1 MLPAAP
7 DSSPREPRLNWRQV
21 RILYWREVR
30 AALREKTIV
39 INSILIPVF
48 LYPFLLWIALSGLM
62 FVMGQTEGFICRVQ
76 VRDWP
81 KEHAVL
87 RHKLELDRHLKMVEV
102 PPELA
107 EAAAR
112 SGFEGEIRNGT
123 LDLLVEF
130 LPPTNR
136 GAVLPG
142 NFAVRLTYNQSKER
156 SAEARERVERII
168 ASYRESWLR
177 RDGRRLGIDTAAWQG
192 FTLSTHNVAS
202 RKEMGAFI
210 LGLLAPVIFVVMVA
224 IGCFT
229 RPWTR
234 WRASA
239 SATPGR
245 P

>member
-1 MLPAAP
+1 M
-7 DSSPREPRLNWRQV
+7 
-21 RILYWREVR
+21 RILYRREVR

-112 SGFEGEIRNGT
+112 SGFEREIRNGT

-130 LPPTNR
+130 LPRHRIAARCCRAISRCVSPTTNPR
-136 GAVLPG
+136 
-142 NFAVRLTYNQSKER
+142 N
-156 SAEARERVERII
+156 
-168 ASYRESWLR
+168 
-177 RDGRRLGIDTAAWQG
+177 AAP
-192 FTLSTHNVAS
+192 
-202 RKEMGAFI
+202 R
-210 LGLLAPVIFVVMVA
+210 
-224 IGCFT
+224 
-229 RPWTR
+229 
-234 WRASA
+234 RAS
-239 SATPGR
+239 G
-245 P
+245 